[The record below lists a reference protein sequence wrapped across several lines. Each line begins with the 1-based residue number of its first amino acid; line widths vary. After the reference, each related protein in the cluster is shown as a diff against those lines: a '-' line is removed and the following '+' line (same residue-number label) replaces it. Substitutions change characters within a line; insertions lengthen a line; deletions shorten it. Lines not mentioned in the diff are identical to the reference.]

1 MVRIILIFSFLIV
14 NIYGNKISEKNL
26 AVFSKFDG
34 NAVLIKWVIPNLD
47 KNYTYRLYRT
57 NNKKKIILSTLKKKP
72 FSEVKD
78 KFDKDALIALYPY
91 KNTTTLEQKL
101 ERKIFLNDVQD
112 LMPSIISSRTDLA
125 KAFGTF
131 YEDKTVRLKQK
142 YTYEIEVLE
151 NDKKVLSKTFDIYT
165 YKRALSPTPIGL
177 EAKEDIDGINLTWQF
192 DSLFYGYNIY
202 IKKSPSKQFVKLNK
216 VPISINTQSDLFY
229 KDRTLKRLET
239 AQYKIT
245 TVDFFGEESAFS
257 NIVTGYFKGD
267 LSTPKVKYLNASINN
282 SRVKLLWNKSKDLKT
297 FYNVYRSNLVNGKY
311 KKLNKKELTS
321 NFYVDKTIEVGK
333 NYYYYVT
340 AVSFLG
346 ESKPSSKKLVSA
358 FDVKAPKKVVNINSK
373 VTSGKVSLS
382 WDKVKDKDLI
392 GYRVYFSMDKNDK
405 YFSRVNKEIIKNNKF
420 IHNLPKNLSRF
431 NYYYKITAVD
441 KRFNESVDSNI
452 ITVKLPDVIAP
463 KQPKFSIYK
472 VYKNKIYLQWTP
484 IYDFDLSHYN
494 IYTQKGTKLVKL
506 NSKKLLKTQFELVNY
521 KLRGIKK
528 FIVTAVDKS
537 GNESIKDKHILLSE
551 KDTKAPIIKNI
562 NYVQTKDGIEISLD
576 INDNDYN
583 GFEVYRS
590 SGKSLAFYKISN
602 FIKIKSY
609 IDKTLSKDTKQWY
622 QLWVYDKAGNI
633 KKSDTKEILWKN

>member
-14 NIYGNKISEKNL
+14 NIYGNKIFEKNL

-47 KNYTYRLYRT
+47 KNYTYKLYRT
-57 NNKKKIILSTLKKKP
+57 NNQNKVLLSTLKKKP

-91 KNTTTLEQKL
+91 KNTATLEQKL

-142 YTYEIEVLE
+142 YSYEIEVLE
-151 NDKKVLSKTFDIYT
+151 NDKKVLSKTFDMYT
-165 YKRALSPTPIGL
+165 YKRAISPTPLAL
-177 EAKEDIDGINLTWQF
+177 EAKEDLDGINLTWQF

-216 VPISINTQSDLFY
+216 VPISINTQGDLFY
-229 KDRTLKRLET
+229 KDRTLKKLEV

-257 NIVTGYFKGD
+257 NTVTGYFKGD

-282 SRVKLLWNKSKDLKT
+282 SRVKLLWNKSKDSKT

-311 KKLNKKELTS
+311 EKLNKKELTS
-321 NFYVDKTIEVGK
+321 NFYVDKTIDAGK
-333 NYYYYVT
+333 NYYYYIT
-340 AVSFLG
+340 AISFLG

-358 FDVKAPKKVVNINSK
+358 LDVVAPNKVNNLKANVKLGKINL
-373 VTSGKVSLS
+373 V
-382 WDKVKDKDLI
+382 WDKSKNKDIL
-392 GYRVYFSMDKNDK
+392 GYRVYYAMDKDDK
-405 YFSRVNKEIIKNNKF
+405 YYARVNKKEIKDNKYT
-420 IHNLPKNLSRF
+420 HDLPKNLSRF
-431 NYYYKITAVD
+431 NYYYKVTAVD
-441 KRFNESVDSNI
+441 KRFNESDDSNI
-452 ITVKLPDVIAP
+452 IKVKLPDVIAP
-463 KQPKFSIYK
+463 KQPVFS
-472 VYKNKIYLQWTP
+472 VYRVYSNKIYLQWAP
-484 IYDFDLSHYN
+484 IYDYDLSHYN
-494 IYTQKGTKLVKL
+494 IYTQEGTRLVKL

-521 KLRGIKK
+521 KLRGMKK

-562 NYVQTKDGIEISLD
+562 NYVKTEDGIEISLD
-576 INDNDYN
+576 INDKDYN

-590 SGKSLAFYKISN
+590 SGKSLSFYKISN